1 MTDSRRAYPFPDK
14 QAKRNVVGGIW
25 IVLAVVV
32 LAGCAS
38 RYSGLSVPPQSRFEL
53 GGSQSGAFT
62 AALENVGPVAVTVI
76 ERARGGAE
84 TVRGTVVPGA
94 SARLRFAPGSAALV
108 VNAADREAQ
117 VDVNLTGDTNLSMG
131 YVAAEAAADAE

>member
-1 MTDSRRAYPFPDK
+1 M
-14 QAKRNVVGGIW
+14 
-25 IVLAVVV
+25 VL

-38 RYSGLSVPPQSRFEL
+38 LQSGLTVPPQSRFEL
-53 GGSQSGAFT
+53 GGSQAGAFT
-62 AALENVGPVAVTVI
+62 AALENVGPVAVTVV

-84 TVRGTVVPGA
+84 TVRGTVAPGA

-108 VNAADREAQ
+108 VNATDREAR

-131 YVAAEAAADAE
+131 YVAAEAAAEAAAAADTVEAE